1 MYMYIYVYIYICIY
15 IYIYMY
21 NIISKPKSDTSLPL
35 VVPPRHRH
43 LPCRAV
49 QLQVHLRNVLAAR
62 TET

>member
-1 MYMYIYVYIYICIY
+1 MYIYIYVYRYVYIYIY
-15 IYIYMY
+15 IY